1 MHRHIFC
8 FDQIQNHQEI
18 VHWIS
23 LLGEHSS
30 YMHRSLVGLNTALA
44 RKESDNNTTTT
55 TKMSLDH
62 RFVFADN
69 LVLRCKCE
77 KDEYFPIEILD
88 FEDVLGRLKSLLS
101 SRTEP
106 RRNSGNSPRRE
117 LSLKNRFFDSG
128 KTSGSSDD
136 ESCEKSTKFG
146 SSSQEFLNTKQNS
159 VFLQYSP
166 LMKHRR
172 RINKDQAINANKQ
185 KLINSKKN
193 CSDPIDCLN
202 ESSPDFVHVS
212 TFRDLSSAEE
222 FLRYLR
228 DSREIKTIAIDIYIT
243 LDLTISVT
251 YQRLIDF
258 KQDFMMLD
266 LKSSD
271 FMLFLKPF

>member
-1 MHRHIFC
+1 MF
-8 FDQIQNHQEI
+8 Q
-18 VHWIS
+18 
-23 LLGEHSS
+23 
-30 YMHRSLVGLNTALA
+30 
-44 RKESDNNTTTT
+44 
-55 TKMSLDH
+55 
-62 RFVFADN
+62 
-69 LVLRCKCE
+69 
-77 KDEYFPIEILD
+77 
-88 FEDVLGRLKSLLS
+88 
-101 SRTEP
+101 
-106 RRNSGNSPRRE
+106 GNSSRRE

-128 KTSGSSDD
+128 KTSGSDD
-136 ESCEKSTKFG
+136 ESCEKSTKLG
-146 SSSQEFLNTKQNS
+146 SSSQDS

-172 RINKDQAINANKQ
+172 RSNKEVVIQANKQ
-185 KLINSKKN
+185 KSFNTKTYN
-193 CSDPIDCLN
+193 CSDTIDCLN

-212 TFRDLSSAEE
+212 TFRDLTSAEE